1 MYQAHLVS
9 NHSVGWK
16 TLETLENVNELLN
29 WENPLGLTQMA
40 CIELFQSWHANV
52 KKLL

>member
-1 MYQAHLVS
+1 MYQTHLVS

-29 WENPLGLTQMA
+29 RENPLGLTQMA
-40 CIELFQSWHANV
+40 CIELFQS
-52 KKLL
+52 